1 MCYLDKQ
8 NFSTVIA
15 STPLVSIDLVVVN
28 SNDEVLLGKRV
39 NKPAQGFLFVPGGR
53 IQKNETMNET
63 FQRLTLDELGVAFS
77 IQHAEL
83 LGPLTHLYH
92 DYVFG
97 DDVNTHYV
105 AIAYKLVVDLETLN
119 LPLDSQH
126 NQYQWLPVNVLLN
139 SDDVHLHTKWY
150 FQSS

>member
-1 MCYLDKQ
+1 MFLDKQ
-8 NFSTVIA
+8 TFSTVIA

-28 SNDEVLLGKRV
+28 SNDEVLLGKRL
-39 NKPAQGFLFVPGGR
+39 NKPAQGFWFVPGGR
-53 IQKNETMNET
+53 IQKNETMNEA
-63 FQRLTLDELGVAFS
+63 FQRLTLDELGVEFS
-77 IQHAEL
+77 IQQADL
-83 LGPLTHLYH
+83 LGPFTHLYN

-105 AIAYKLVVDLETLN
+105 AIAYKLVVDVKTLN
-119 LPLDSQH
+119 LPLNSQH
-126 NQYQWLPVNVLLN
+126 NQYLWLPVNVLLN